1 MESLRDKIQ
10 EWNIDLFY
18 LLTIESQDFDM
29 NDEFF
34 SMQWIDEKE
43 PAVIYSW
50 NGISQD
56 FYDYCDEHH
65 CLPTDFGA

>member
-1 MESLRDKIQ
+1 MKSLKDKIQ
-10 EWNIDLFY
+10 EWNLDMFD
-18 LLTIESQDFDM
+18 LLTIKSQDFDM

-34 SMQWIDEKE
+34 SVQWIDEKE

-50 NGISQD
+50 SGISQD